1 MILREMARDNP
12 LALDFKS
19 FRSVSRIKATITQL
33 TMKIKIIVFIHKLKF
48 IFHLYAYAHL

>member
-19 FRSVSRIKATITQL
+19 FRSVTRIKATITQL